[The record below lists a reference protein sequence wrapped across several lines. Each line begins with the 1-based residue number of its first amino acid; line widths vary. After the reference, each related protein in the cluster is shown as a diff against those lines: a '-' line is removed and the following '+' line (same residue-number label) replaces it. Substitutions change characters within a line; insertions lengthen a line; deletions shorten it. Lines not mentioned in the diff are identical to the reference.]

1 MTVKSDIRAEANRL
15 RAAFEARGAETF
27 EPQILQPAG
36 ALLNLYGEEIRAR
49 AFVTQDPLRGEMMLR
64 PDFTV
69 PLVQAHIDHARAET
83 RYTYAGE
90 IFRRQEDDDTRPT
103 EYMQVGFEIIGHA
116 PSADAE
122 IAADA
127 EVFATIADTLNGLP
141 VTGTIG
147 DFNVLTT
154 AILGLDTPRRRKDAL
169 LRHLWRPP
177 RFKALL
183 DRFSRP
189 APPVPAPADLNIPH
203 VGLRSPVEIETRLAL
218 LAEEA
223 ETPLLKS
230 VEVDRLMAL
239 MAIRSTAPA
248 AVDDIKRIAGGD
260 EDIVDAARGVEALL
274 DALAAKN
281 IDPATLKFEASY
293 GLTALEYYTGFVFGF
308 SAPNL
313 PTVATGGRYDLLT
326 ATLSGGRRIPAVG
339 GVIRPD
345 AALAL
350 RGTAK

>member
-1 MTVKSDIRAEANRL
+1 MDYVVELTGVEDERAESLL
-15 RAAFEARGAETF
+15 R
-27 EPQILQPAG
+27 Q
-36 ALLNLYGEEIRAR
+36 ALA
-49 AFVTQDPLRGEMMLR
+49 V
-64 PDFTV
+64 
-69 PLVQAHIDHARAET
+69 
-83 RYTYAGE
+83 
-90 IFRRQEDDDTRPT
+90 FRRQEDDDTRPT

-116 PSADAE
+116 PGSDAE
-122 IAADA
+122 ISADA
-127 EVFATIADTLNGLP
+127 EVFATIADALAGLP
-141 VTGTIG
+141 LSGTIG

-169 LRHLWRPP
+169 LRHLWRPA

-189 APPVPAPADLNIPH
+189 APPVPAPADLSVPH
-203 VGLRSPVEIETRLAL
+203 VGLRSPLEIETRLAL

-223 ETPLLKS
+223 ETPPLKS
-230 VEVDRLMAL
+230 NEVDRLMAL

-274 DALAAKN
+274 DALVAQN
-281 IDPATLKFEASY
+281 IVPASLWFEASY
-293 GLTALEYYTGFVFGF
+293 CLTALEYYTGFVFGF
-308 SAPNL
+308 SAPDL

-326 ATLSGGRRIPAVG
+326 ATLSGGRSIPAVG

-350 RGTAK
+350 KAVQ